1 MLCLVKQLKSPIKFS
16 QETLPVNRLHPLFI
30 SLLTLCLLTSTVG
43 CTSGQ
48 TAGQTADQTT
58 GQNKTAPADDH
69 PIIDFKERF
78 LPTVAKN
85 AMVVGP
91 EQLAGEIGTSI
102 MQQGGNVVDAAVA
115 TGFALA
121 VTYPRAGNLGG
132 GGFMLIHL
140 AETDEQVFIDYRET
154 APAAATRDMYLG
166 EDGKED
172 FMLEYFSLQ
181 ASGVPGTVA
190 GLLHALEKYGTMSR
204 QQVLAPAIALA
215 EKGIKVSFAL
225 NYELASRSGRLR
237 DNPASLQ
244 LFFKPDGSPMEIGYT
259 WRQPDLAWTL
269 KQISKHGADA
279 FYKGAIA
286 KKIVTAMEAG
296 NGLISARDLADYKV
310 IERAPI
316 RGTFREFEVV
326 SAPPPSSG
334 GVHIVQ
340 ILNMLEQDDLVALGH
355 NSAAYLHLLSETMK
369 RAYADRSEYLGD
381 PDFAEVPVAALTNK
395 QYSARQRKLISA
407 NRATPSTDI
416 APAQAMLPES
426 RDTTHY
432 SVADAK
438 GNMVSNTY
446 TLNASFGSAITVPG
460 TGMLLNNEM
469 GDFTSLPGRPNM
481 FGLVQGDRN
490 SIEGGKRP
498 LSSMSP
504 TIVFKNG
511 EPWLATG
518 SPGGSRI
525 ITTVLQ
531 TVLNAM
537 AFDMNVATAGISSRI
552 HHQWMPDE
560 VLAEEGVSPDTVR
573 ILEQMGH
580 TVRLGG
586 RTIGRT
592 QSIMIK
598 DGQLLGATDTRRP
611 QGWVAGY

>member
-1 MLCLVKQLKSPIKFS
+1 M
-16 QETLPVNRLHPLFI
+16 NRLHPVFI
-30 SLLTLCLLTSTVG
+30 ALLTFCLFTA
-43 CTSGQ
+43 SGGWAKET
-48 TAGQTADQTT
+48 TAE
-58 GQNKTAPADDH
+58 NH
-69 PIIDFKERF
+69 PIIDFQERF
-78 LPTVAKN
+78 LPTVAQHG
-85 AMVVGP
+85 MVVGP
-91 EQLAGEIGTSI
+91 EQLAGEIGTQI

-154 APAAATRDMYLG
+154 APAAATRDMFLG

-172 FMLEYFSLQ
+172 FMREYFSLQ

-190 GLLHALEKYGTMSR
+190 GLLHALDKYGTMSR

-215 EKGIKVSFAL
+215 ENGIKVSFAL
-225 NYELASRSGRLR
+225 NYELAARASRLR
-237 DNPASLQ
+237 QNPASAQ
-244 LFFKPDGSPMEIGYT
+244 LFFKPDGSPMEVGYT
-259 WRQPDLAWTL
+259 WRQPDMAWTL
-269 KQISKHGADA
+269 RQISEHGADA

-286 KKIVTAMEAG
+286 DKIVALMQSG
-296 NGLISARDLADYKV
+296 NGLISASDLASYQV
-310 IERAPI
+310 VERAPI
-316 RGTFREFEVV
+316 RGTFHEFEVV

-340 ILNMLEQDDLVALGH
+340 ILNMLERDDLAALGH
-355 NSAAYLHLLSETMK
+355 NSAAYLHLLTETMK
-369 RAYADRSEYLGD
+369 LAYADRSEYLAD
-381 PDFAEVPVAALTNK
+381 PDFAEVPVAALTSK
-395 QYSARQRKLISA
+395 DYAARQRKMIA
-407 NRATPSTDI
+407 TGHATPSSDI
-416 APAQAMLPES
+416 APGRAALPES
-426 RDTTHY
+426 KDTTHF

-438 GNMVSNTY
+438 SNMVSNTY

-469 GDFTSLPGRPNM
+469 GDFTSIPGRPNM

-490 SIEGGKRP
+490 AIEGGKRP

-504 TIVFKNG
+504 TIVFRNG

-537 AFDMNVATAGISSRI
+537 AFDMNVASAGISARI

-560 VLAEEGVSPDTVR
+560 LLAEEGISPDTVR
-573 ILEQMGH
+573 ILQQMGQN
-580 TVRLGG
+580 VKLGG

-592 QSIMIK
+592 QSIMLE
-598 DGQLLGATDTRRP
+598 DGYLLGATDTRRP